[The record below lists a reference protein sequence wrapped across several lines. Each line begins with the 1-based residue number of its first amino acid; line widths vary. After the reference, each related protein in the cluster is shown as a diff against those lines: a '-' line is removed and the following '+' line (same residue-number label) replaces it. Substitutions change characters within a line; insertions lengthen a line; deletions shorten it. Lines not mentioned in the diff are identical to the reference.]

1 VGGGLGGRRGLACRA
16 VLTAAVLLLAPA
28 CGGDD
33 DPPAPLAS
41 ADSDAARA
49 DATSAPTP
57 SASATAAA
65 QQMSTTGTA
74 RSPIAWRTERTG
86 DAQRDAVLA
95 AYQAYYALT
104 VRLSEEPDPRDPLI
118 DELTAEPQRSRLRD
132 AVESSRRSGYSR
144 RGPVIADATVRTLA
158 GGRATVQACADTYG
172 QRTFGRD
179 ERELPGSRGRP
190 TGYVV
195 TLHGDGGTWKVVEVR
210 LDEASRCG

>member
-1 VGGGLGGRRGLACRA
+1 MGGGLGGRRGLACRA
-16 VLTAAVLLLAPA
+16 VLSAAVLLVAPA

-41 ADSDAARA
+41 ADSDAARTG
-49 DATSAPTP
+49 ATSAPTP

-86 DAQRDAVLA
+86 DPQRDAALA

-104 VRLSEEPDPRDPLI
+104 VRLSETPDPGDPLI
-118 DELTAEPQRSRLRD
+118 DELTLEPQRTRLRD
-132 AVESSRRSGYSR
+132 AVEASRQSGYSR
-144 RGPVIADATVRTLA
+144 RGPVIADATVRTLT
-158 GGRATVQACADTYG
+158 GSRATVQACADTYG
-172 QRTFGRD
+172 QRTFGRGG
-179 ERELPGSRGRP
+179 RELPGSRGRP

-195 TLHGDGGTWKVVEVR
+195 TMQNDAGTWRVVQVR